1 MEEISIR
8 KYQQAPGK
16 TFPIYWDWTAG
27 FPLLPPFS
35 PTPAKKKKKSC
46 FIFQRLAHHP
56 PLPAQ
61 LGGPGWSVALHA
73 RYKLYSGHCANPLHL
88 FHSLLCSTNRRNKT
102 SNSRMLHWEQAH
114 SILSPLS
121 CCSHYFNLSILQ
133 GTHQQQDSRPDLIS
147 KAMNVPPR
155 AGKELIRVQG
165 KLTGQCG
172 RGAGALKQ
180 WSFKKRNSGHWYLGW
195 ILNVT
200 LTVIVLQQPT
210 WWHTCLK
217 WVRAT
222 LGKSS

>member
-1 MEEISIR
+1 MATRGIFFIIPECVYSPMSVNSICISVNGRNFHQEIS
-8 KYQQAPGK
+8 
-16 TFPIYWDWTAG
+16 AG
-27 FPLLPPFS
+27 TRENLSNLLRLNGGVPSPASVFS
-35 PTPAKKKKKSC
+35 NSSQKKKKKSC
-46 FIFQRLAHHP
+46 FISQRLAHHP

-121 CCSHYFNLSILQ
+121 CCSYYFNLLILQ

-180 WSFKKRNSGHWYLGW
+180 
-195 ILNVT
+195 
-200 LTVIVLQQPT
+200 
-210 WWHTCLK
+210 
-217 WVRAT
+217 
-222 LGKSS
+222 